1 MPILIFIL
9 LIALIAQIG
18 FWDTLQAI
26 FGAIGVIVLFFLV
39 MAGLVAAVV
48 AALYAKV
55 RGRF

>member
-9 LIALIAQIG
+9 LVVAIAHVG

-39 MAGLVAAVV
+39 MAALVAAVI
-48 AALYAKV
+48 AYFYAKV
-55 RGRF
+55 RRRF